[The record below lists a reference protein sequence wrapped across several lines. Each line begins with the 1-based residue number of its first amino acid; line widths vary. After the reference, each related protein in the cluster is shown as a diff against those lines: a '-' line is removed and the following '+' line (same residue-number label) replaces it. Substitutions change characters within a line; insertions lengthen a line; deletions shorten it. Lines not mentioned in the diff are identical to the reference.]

1 MALSWANAVPL
12 TPACTGEYRGV
23 VTQSLTH
30 DGADRGRDG
39 GSLKSFDQTSPL
51 TDMRQEASPR
61 AEASVEDVYR
71 DHAPRLWRAV
81 LGYAGDPDVASE
93 AVAEAFAQLIARQ
106 KRAPVD
112 SPAGWVWTAAF
123 RIAAGLL
130 QRSAQLPVE
139 DQSAYELPEPV
150 VDLVRTLARL
160 PERHAE
166 QPPRHRRPARHAA
179 GDRPEAA

>member
-1 MALSWANAVPL
+1 
-12 TPACTGEYRGV
+12 
-23 VTQSLTH
+23 
-30 DGADRGRDG
+30 
-39 GSLKSFDQTSPL
+39 
-51 TDMRQEASPR
+51 MRQEASPR

-160 PERHAE
+160 PERQRIAVVLHDYA
-166 QPPRHRRPARHAA
+166 
-179 GDRPEAA
+179 DRPTAEVANVMGIAKPTVYVHLRNGRQRLRELWGERP